1 MTSPRARASH
11 VRPRP
16 PSTGRP
22 SKPVR
27 TARPDTQRVR
37 QHRGIDARRRRL
49 PLPTRLLLALSVV
62 ALGGAVFLTATGGI
76 GSIVATLGAGVSSAL
91 GKLVATAVP
100 TESIVVATNSP
111 IISQPASPYSKEAQ
125 ISLRVT
131 VPADVLGDADAKVRM
146 YVALEGLTSAP
157 IDDVP
162 IGSAI
167 SILVPVDLT
176 KGRNDFTAT
185 IIRSGVESEA
195 SPVVTVFLDQ
205 DPPKITVK
213 APKSGSTVNASVVT
227 ITGTTEAK
235 ATLIGLNAANGTS
248 ISTAAGADGT
258 FSLTLPLEPGA
269 NAIHLDATD
278 IAGNTSGLDVSYVQ
292 GSGKMTANLTASAYR
307 ISASN
312 HPKSLQLTVVVTDPT
327 GAPLAGASAFF
338 TIQIPGLGPI
348 SGSSITGAD
357 GRASYTTPLVG
368 TIQVGNGAATVL
380 VTHPVFGQTTDRV
393 ALTFVK

>member
-1 MTSPRARASH
+1 
-11 VRPRP
+11 V
-16 PSTGRP
+16 
-22 SKPVR
+22 
-27 TARPDTQRVR
+27 RPDTQRVR

-62 ALGGAVFLTATGGI
+62 ALGGAVFLTATGGL
-76 GSIVATLGAGVSSAL
+76 GPIVATLGAGVSSAL

-100 TESIVVATNSP
+100 TESIIVATNSP
-111 IISQPASPYSKEAQ
+111 IISEPESAYSKDAQ
-125 ISLRVT
+125 INLRVT
-131 VPADVLGDADAKVRM
+131 VPAEVLGDADAKIRM
-146 YVALEGLTSAP
+146 YVALEGLTAAP
-157 IDDVP
+157 IDDVQ

-167 SILVPVDLT
+167 SVLVPVNLT

-213 APKSGSTVNASVVT
+213 SPKSGSTVNDTVVT
-227 ITGTTEAK
+227 IAGTTEAK

-248 ISTAAGADGT
+248 ISTTAGADGT
-258 FSLTLPLEPGA
+258 FSLILPLEPGT
-269 NAIHLDATD
+269 NAIHLGATD
-278 IAGNTSGLDVSYVQ
+278 LAGNTSGLDVSYVQ
-292 GSGKMTANLTASAYR
+292 GSGKMTANLTASVYR
-307 ISASN
+307 ISASS
-312 HPKSLQLTVVVTDPT
+312 HPSSFKLTVLVTDPT